1 MTLSVGRMMSEV
13 WLLTSCSMRARAERE
28 GHWGQGPPCDLPQ
41 RNASKAG
48 DREERTSDKTS
59 GADAMTA
66 SSLLE
71 SVDGPAEE
79 VRPAKLKASDWA
91 CFRRSLSSSESS

>member
-1 MTLSVGRMMSEV
+1 MIS
-13 WLLTSCSMRARAERE
+13 LTETR
-28 GHWGQGPPCDLPQ
+28 Q
-41 RNASKAG
+41 KAG
-48 DREERTSDKTS
+48 KRKERTSDKTS

-91 CFRRSLSSSESS
+91 CLRRSLSSSESSCWTALVVDGGGDPSSEDAYAARRDAIVACC